1 MPSTG
6 GFILLGF
13 SVLVIAALL
22 ILLEL
27 THLGYLVHS
36 TIADRPR
43 RRMFLASVAFLLTF
57 GGVRLLVWSIT
68 HQVGPFQYVTV
79 GGRHIHH
86 LVWGILILLLV
97 GYGWLAE
104 VGQTPA
110 RTSIFLSRLIAICYG
125 VGSALTLDEFA
136 IWLNLDPNAYWSHAD
151 RASIDAVIIFGSVL
165 SVGAWGLPF
174 FRNARSFWLKHKKQ
188 HKPGDETTPP
198 AP

>member
-43 RRMFLASVAFLLTF
+43 RRKFLASVAFLLTF

-97 GYGWLAE
+97 GYGWLA
-104 VGQTPA
+104 
-110 RTSIFLSRLIAICYG
+110 
-125 VGSALTLDEFA
+125 
-136 IWLNLDPNAYWSHAD
+136 
-151 RASIDAVIIFGSVL
+151 
-165 SVGAWGLPF
+165 
-174 FRNARSFWLKHKKQ
+174 
-188 HKPGDETTPP
+188 
-198 AP
+198 